1 MPVTRAYEEIIDF
14 IAAGASPHEVVMFQP
29 SEAAKARVADLIH
42 RGKTTGLS
50 SEETAELNHYMQ
62 LEHVMRLAKAR
73 ARACLAHEP
82 LIPHR
87 CDYRARLTAS
97 ERS

>member
-1 MPVTRAYEEIIDF
+1 MTRAYEEIIDF
-14 IAAGASPHEVVMFQP
+14 IAAGASPRDVVLFQP

-42 RGKTTGLS
+42 REKTAGLL
-50 SEETAELNHYMQ
+50 SEETTELNHYMQ

-73 ARACLAHEP
+73 ARAYLADEP

-87 CDYRARLTAS
+87 CDYRARFTAS